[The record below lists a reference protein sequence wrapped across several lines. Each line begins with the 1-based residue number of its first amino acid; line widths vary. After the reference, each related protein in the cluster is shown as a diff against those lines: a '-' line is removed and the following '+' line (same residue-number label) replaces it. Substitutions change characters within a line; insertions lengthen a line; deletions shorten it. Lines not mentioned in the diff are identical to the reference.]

1 MDVVLVGARL
11 RRRAEAARGRLRRRG
26 RRQRAEVG
34 RAGVADGGPR
44 EEALVDAVL
53 AGLHIPTGLEDLG
66 AAVLDDGRR
75 AREVRGALLTQ
86 LIEVVA
92 QTEALLEDGR
102 VRVVVVRL
110 RAVAVDVLAAGAAEV
125 VARRPVVGVVAR
137 LVRRLRRRRPEEV
150 LEHGADEAAGVI
162 DLVLRALDDDE
173 ARGRDRSLR
182 DREELLDVV
191 GRQRRL
197 ARRLREGDARLGR
210 RAESEGE
217 DEAHHRFLWACD
229 VSMKFT
235 ALLAL
240 WLLSAVAPC
249 FECARGSAPTYRLS
263 TPTESVAGSAG
274 A

>member
-1 MDVVLVGARL
+1 MDSIFPRL
-11 RRRAEAARGRLRRRG
+11 H
-26 RRQRAEVG
+26 V
-34 RAGVADGGPR
+34 
-44 EEALVDAVL
+44 
-53 AGLHIPTGLEDLG
+53 PTGLEDLG

-110 RAVAVDVLAAGAAEV
+110 RAVAVDVLAAGAPEV

-137 LVRRLRRRRPEEV
+137 LVRRLRRRPEEV
-150 LEHGADEAAGVI
+150 LEHGPHEAAGVL

-173 ARGRDRSLR
+173 ARGRDRPLR

-191 GRQRRL
+191 GRERRL

-210 RAESEGE
+210 RSEGEGE
-217 DEAHHRFLWACD
+217 DEAHHPIYGLWRLAAP
-229 VSMKFT
+229 SMKFS
-235 ALLAL
+235 ARLAL
-240 WLLSAVAPC
+240 WLLSGVAPRKGLAPAAVPNRWA
-249 FECARGSAPTYRLS
+249 FEAAFKHL
-263 TPTESVAGSAG
+263 AWSAG

>member
-11 RRRAEAARGRLRRRG
+11 RRRAEAARGRRRRRG

-53 AGLHIPTGLEDLG
+53 ARLDVPTGLEDLG

-110 RAVAVDVLAAGAAEV
+110 GAVAVDVRAAGAPEV

-137 LVRRLRRRRPEEV
+137 LVRRLRRRPEEV
-150 LEHGADEAAGVI
+150 LEHGPDEAAGVL

-173 ARGRDRSLR
+173 ARGRDRPLR

-191 GRQRRL
+191 GRERRL

-210 RAESEGE
+210 RSEGEGE
-217 DEAHHRFLWACD
+217 DEAHHPIYGFCGASAP
-229 VSMKFT
+229 SMKSA
-235 ALLAL
+235 ALFGSLGFERRGVKRGRPRL
-240 WLLSAVAPC
+240 WW
-249 FECARGSAPTYRLS
+249 
-263 TPTESVAGSAG
+263 
-274 A
+274 